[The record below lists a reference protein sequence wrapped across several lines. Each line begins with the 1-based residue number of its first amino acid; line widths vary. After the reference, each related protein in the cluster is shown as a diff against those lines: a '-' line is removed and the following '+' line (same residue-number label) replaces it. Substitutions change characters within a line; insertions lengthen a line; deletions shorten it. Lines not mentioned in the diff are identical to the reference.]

1 MPSIIGL
8 LTLPIISR
16 ILTPDDYGK
25 LAIITSFT
33 ELISIVAGLQISS
46 GVYKYYFDHNKSENR
61 IYFSTLVYILFQ

>member
-1 MPSIIGL
+1 MPGKLFKNTIFYSMISYMPSIIGL

-46 GVYKYYFDHNKSENR
+46 GVYKYYFD
-61 IYFSTLVYILFQ
+61 